1 MVYTDSLLDEL
12 HDAIFG
18 NGNEPTVNY
27 DEQSINYNENGD
39 TYYWINTYSNREV
52 KSIMV
57 CARIKDDDTNLSGY
71 REIYV
76 DNDDFYAAIDFI
88 TDHLDDINMSIDK
101 QMEEKQRKLQLKWL
115 FYGKVCRNEEW
126 ITLWN
131 LKIVLVKS
139 VEINLDKC
147 IMKKKGAVWNV
158 EI

>member
-1 MVYTDSLLDEL
+1 MKYTDGLLDEL
-12 HDAIFG
+12 HDVIFG

-76 DNDDFYAAIDFI
+76 DNDDFYAAIDFVA
-88 TDHLDDINMSIDK
+88 DHLDEINMSIDK
-101 QMEEKQRKLQLKWL
+101 QMEEKQRKLQLK
-115 FYGKVCRNEEW
+115 
-126 ITLWN
+126 
-131 LKIVLVKS
+131 
-139 VEINLDKC
+139 
-147 IMKKKGAVWNV
+147 
-158 EI
+158 

>member
-1 MVYTDSLLDEL
+1 MNGLFNGWIGGMDMVYTDSLLDEL

-76 DNDDFYAAIDFI
+76 DNDDFYAAIDFVA
-88 TDHLDDINMSIDK
+88 DHLDEINMSIDK
-101 QMEEKQRKLQLKWL
+101 QIEEK
-115 FYGKVCRNEEW
+115 Y
-126 ITLWN
+126 
-131 LKIVLVKS
+131 KIADKMIDLS
-139 VEINLDKC
+139 VILRRY
-147 IMKKKGAVWNV
+147 
-158 EI
+158 

>member
-1 MVYTDSLLDEL
+1 MIYTDSLLDEL

-76 DNDDFYAAIDFI
+76 DNDDFDAAIDFI

-101 QMEEKQRKLQLKWL
+101 QIEEKYRKLQL
-115 FYGKVCRNEEW
+115 E
-126 ITLWN
+126 
-131 LKIVLVKS
+131 
-139 VEINLDKC
+139 
-147 IMKKKGAVWNV
+147 
-158 EI
+158 

>member
-1 MVYTDSLLDEL
+1 MVYKDSILDEL

-18 NGNEPTVNY
+18 HGNEPTVNY

-76 DNDDFYAAIDFI
+76 DNDDFYEAVDFI
-88 TDHLDDINMSIDK
+88 VDHLDEINRSIDK
-101 QMEEKQRKLQLKWL
+101 QMEEKQRKLQLK
-115 FYGKVCRNEEW
+115 
-126 ITLWN
+126 
-131 LKIVLVKS
+131 
-139 VEINLDKC
+139 
-147 IMKKKGAVWNV
+147 
-158 EI
+158 

>member
-18 NGNEPTVNY
+18 NGNETTVNY

-76 DNDDFYAAIDFI
+76 DNDDFYAAIDFVA
-88 TDHLDDINMSIDK
+88 DHLDEINMSIDK
-101 QMEEKQRKLQLKWL
+101 QMEEKQRKLQLK
-115 FYGKVCRNEEW
+115 
-126 ITLWN
+126 
-131 LKIVLVKS
+131 
-139 VEINLDKC
+139 
-147 IMKKKGAVWNV
+147 
-158 EI
+158 

>member
-1 MVYTDSLLDEL
+1 MKYTDILLDKL

-57 CARIKDDDTNLSGY
+57 CARIKDDNINLSGY

-76 DNDDFYAAIDFI
+76 DNDDFYEAVDFI
-88 TDHLDDINMSIDK
+88 VDHLDEINRSIDK
-101 QMEEKQRKLQLKWL
+101 QMEEKQRKLQTK
-115 FYGKVCRNEEW
+115 
-126 ITLWN
+126 
-131 LKIVLVKS
+131 
-139 VEINLDKC
+139 
-147 IMKKKGAVWNV
+147 
-158 EI
+158 

>member
-18 NGNEPTVNY
+18 NGNAPTVNY

-76 DNDDFYAAIDFI
+76 DNDDFYAAIDFVA
-88 TDHLDDINMSIDK
+88 DHLDEINMSIDK
-101 QMEEKQRKLQLKWL
+101 QMEEKQRKLQTK
-115 FYGKVCRNEEW
+115 
-126 ITLWN
+126 
-131 LKIVLVKS
+131 
-139 VEINLDKC
+139 
-147 IMKKKGAVWNV
+147 
-158 EI
+158 

>member
-76 DNDDFYAAIDFI
+76 DNDDFYAAIDFVA
-88 TDHLDDINMSIDK
+88 DHLDEINMSIDK
-101 QMEEKQRKLQLKWL
+101 QMEEKQRKSQREKYHVKDL
-115 FYGKVCRNEEW
+115 FCAYCKQETKHIEIRHCDWTDEVMMRAEE
-126 ITLWN
+126 LHR
-131 LKIVLVKS
+131 
-139 VEINLDKC
+139 EYYQ
-147 IMKKKGAVWNV
+147 
-158 EI
+158 